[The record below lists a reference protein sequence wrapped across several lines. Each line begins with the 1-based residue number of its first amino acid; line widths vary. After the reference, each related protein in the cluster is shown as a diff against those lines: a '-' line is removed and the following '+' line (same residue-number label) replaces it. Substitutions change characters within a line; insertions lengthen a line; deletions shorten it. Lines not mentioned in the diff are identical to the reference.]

1 MPGTS
6 GQVRVQG
13 SGGTSMGVVGLCTG
27 AWSTSGQSHLS
38 HVASCR
44 TQDSLA
50 ARVEPFSVPP
60 PSPEEPYYDPGQVGA
75 SQEKDHCW
83 V

>member
-27 AWSTSGQSHLS
+27 AWVLPLGRAT
-38 HVASCR
+38 
-44 TQDSLA
+44 
-50 ARVEPFSVPP
+50 
-60 PSPEEPYYDPGQVGA
+60 
-75 SQEKDHCW
+75 
-83 V
+83 